1 MFDSRFIEFRLDHTK
16 TKHLAIGAIVSYED
30 IPAGG
35 HLWRVNCYPRG
46 CKEEDR
52 GEHLSIYLQLVS
64 DSNNVLAIFDAF
76 AMGAD
81 GTPSWCDGHRRA
93 HRTSTRRYL
102 ESLYLAADGL
112 VTLVCGVIVVRDGD
126 DPPPPPPSD
135 VGDHLGRLLDRA
147 DGSDVAFVVGGE
159 AFPAHRLAQLL
170 GSMAEATM
178 PSITLHDID
187 PETFRIMLRFIY
199 ADALPGDDEIGDAL
213 IETMR
218 HLLAAADLYALDR
231 LKAICAHK
239 LYHNVSADTVAATLA
254 CAETYNCQHLK
265 KKCIAFLADEKNL
278 EAAMVTDGFVQ
289 LVQQYPSTVATFRPM
304 LQAMY
309 PEAFAGGDDEVGDSP
324 TEIFER
330 LRAPRY
336 YGTM

>member
-1 MFDSRFIEFRLDHTK
+1 
-16 TKHLAIGAIVSYED
+16 
-30 IPAGG
+30 
-35 HLWRVNCYPRG
+35 
-46 CKEEDR
+46 
-52 GEHLSIYLQLVS
+52 
-64 DSNNVLAIFDAF
+64 
-76 AMGAD
+76 
-81 GTPSWCDGHRRA
+81 
-93 HRTSTRRYL
+93 
-102 ESLYLAADGL
+102 
-112 VTLVCGVIVVRDGD
+112 
-126 DPPPPPPSD
+126 
-135 VGDHLGRLLDRA
+135 
-147 DGSDVAFVVGGE
+147 
-159 AFPAHRLAQLL
+159 
-170 GSMAEATM
+170 
-178 PSITLHDID
+178 
-187 PETFRIMLRFIY
+187 MLRFIY

-330 LRAPRY
+330 LLATADRHGLHRLKLACAQILWDNVTVDTVAATLACAEMHACPELKRRCIDFFAAKRNFRRRC
-336 YGTM
+336 

>member
-159 AFPAHRLAQLL
+159 AFPAHRLCWRRARRSSGRSSWAPWPRPRCLPSPCTTL
-170 GSMAEATM
+170 IPRRSESCSASSTRTPCPATTR
-178 PSITLHDID
+178 S
-187 PETFRIMLRFIY
+187 
-199 ADALPGDDEIGDAL
+199 
-213 IETMR
+213 
-218 HLLAAADLYALDR
+218 
-231 LKAICAHK
+231 
-239 LYHNVSADTVAATLA
+239 
-254 CAETYNCQHLK
+254 
-265 KKCIAFLADEKNL
+265 
-278 EAAMVTDGFVQ
+278 
-289 LVQQYPSTVATFRPM
+289 
-304 LQAMY
+304 
-309 PEAFAGGDDEVGDSP
+309 
-324 TEIFER
+324 
-330 LRAPRY
+330 
-336 YGTM
+336 GTP

>member
-1 MFDSRFIEFRLDHTK
+1 
-16 TKHLAIGAIVSYED
+16 
-30 IPAGG
+30 
-35 HLWRVNCYPRG
+35 
-46 CKEEDR
+46 
-52 GEHLSIYLQLVS
+52 
-64 DSNNVLAIFDAF
+64 VLAARSPVF
-76 AMGAD
+76 
-81 GTPSWCDGHRRA
+81 R
-93 HRTSTRRYL
+93 
-102 ESLYLAADGL
+102 
-112 VTLVCGVIVVRDGD
+112 
-126 DPPPPPPSD
+126 
-135 VGDHLGRLLDRA
+135 
-147 DGSDVAFVVGGE
+147 
-159 AFPAHRLAQLL
+159 AQLL

-330 LRAPRY
+330 LLATADRHGLHRLKLACAQILWDNVTVDTVAATLACAEMHACPELKRRCIDFFAAKRNFRRRC
-336 YGTM
+336 